1 MPEYRGVCKNMQ
13 ENTRISRVPKLKPKL
28 VNQANIHLTSPEVRM
43 VPSKDCVLVLLGV
56 Y

>member
-1 MPEYRGVCKNMQ
+1 MQ

-28 VNQANIHLTSPEVRM
+28 VNQASIHLTSPEVRM
-43 VPSKDCVLVLLGV
+43 VPKDCMLVILGV